1 MSFKPRP
8 CEPNSGLRTSG
19 LVSWRTISAAASND
33 SAAQVA
39 GDGRPA
45 SASKK
50 LVIDLSTQRSMARAL
65 FQTGMPISC
74 SACRTPRLSVTAS
87 KLPPAM
93 SRTSTALGKPAPS
106 PGRMR
111 PFGLVVSKR
120 QAASISRR
128 VRAPTAANALQRAR
142 VCQSFESAT
151 RAIVGSDGD
160 ASGASNSGERGI
172 EKFQVEMAGM
182 EALAGFERRDR
193 HLARTKQHWID
204 GVEIA
209 FEAREDFHERL
220 TIIARAR
227 AR

>member
-39 GDGRPA
+39 GVGRPA
-45 SASKK
+45 RASKK

-65 FQTGMPISC
+65 FQTGMPNSC
-74 SACRTPRLSVTAS
+74 SA
-87 KLPPAM
+87 
-93 SRTSTALGKPAPS
+93 
-106 PGRMR
+106 GRMR
-111 PFGLVVSKR
+111 PFGLFVSKR

-220 TIIARAR
+220 TI
-227 AR
+227 